1 MQQMPD
7 CPSTFVQ
14 LRKGYRLSRLD
25 KYDINFVSFTEA
37 VILAFKILQSQEAAV
52 HKMTIPSPKVIN

>member
-1 MQQMPD
+1 MPD

-14 LRKGYRLSRLD
+14 LSKGYRLSCLD

-37 VILAFKILQSQEAAV
+37 VILAFKILQIQEAV
-52 HKMTIPSPKVIN
+52 VYKITIPSPKVID